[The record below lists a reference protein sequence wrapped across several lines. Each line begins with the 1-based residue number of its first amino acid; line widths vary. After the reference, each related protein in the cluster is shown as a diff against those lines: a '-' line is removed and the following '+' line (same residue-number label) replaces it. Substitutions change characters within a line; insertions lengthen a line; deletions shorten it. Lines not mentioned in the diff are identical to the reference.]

1 MKNVSAKLLKVIGSV
16 SGSVVK
22 SGFNSHQKYSYVME
36 KDLLDA
42 VRAELVKHGLLILTS
57 VESVSRAGD
66 ITTVR
71 TKHTIIDV
79 ESGESMEVWS
89 AGEGKDSGD
98 KAGFKAITGSNKYF
112 LFKTFLLSGNDDPEH
127 DATHDKPAAPASK
140 PAIATAPKAKPV
152 AAAPAPAQAETKKP
166 TFGGN
171 KPTFGAPK
179 KEVSGFDN
187 SEVKF

>member
-16 SGSVVK
+16 SGNVVK
-22 SGFNSHQKYSYVME
+22 SGFNSHQKYAYVME

-42 VRAELVKHGLLILTS
+42 VRSELVKNGLLILTS
-57 VESVSRAGD
+57 VESVSRSGD

-79 ESGESMEVWS
+79 DSGESVEVWS
-89 AGEGKDSGD
+89 AGEGKDAGD

-127 DATHDKPAAPASK
+127 DTTSDKPTASAPKTFNSAAAK
-140 PAIATAPKAKPV
+140 PKTTAPKA
-152 AAAPAPAQAETKKP
+152 ETPSEPKKP
-166 TFGGN
+166 TFGGS
-171 KPTFGAPK
+171 KPTFNAPK
-179 KEVSGFDN
+179 ATAFEN
-187 SEVKF
+187 SEVQF